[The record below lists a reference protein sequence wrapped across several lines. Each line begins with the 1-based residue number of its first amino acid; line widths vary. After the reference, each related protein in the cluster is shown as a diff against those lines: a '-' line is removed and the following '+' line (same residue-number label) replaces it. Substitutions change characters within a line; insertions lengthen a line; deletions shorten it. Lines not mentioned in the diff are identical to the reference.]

1 MIEQHADNYIDAYA
15 LGALE
20 PDEIAWVEA
29 HLAGCPRCQELLRA
43 ARVVSSNLPLA
54 VPPIE
59 PPADLRQ
66 RVLARVHQEAQ
77 RAAAAPDPGA
87 ADQAPAD
94 MPAPASEVAGGQ
106 RRGGLRGLL
115 RGLLGED
122 PGASAD
128 TAAARLA
135 ELLGT
140 PGSRVWEV
148 AATAD
153 APGASA
159 RLVGVPGGRDA
170 VLVTSGLRALPP
182 DRAYQVW
189 LLRDGQPAPNSVFHV
204 ARDGRGRQLI
214 HAPGRL
220 SDFQVVAITPEPASG
235 SPAPTGPI
243 VLAGELTV

>member
-20 PDEIAWVEA
+20 PDEVAWVEA
-29 HLAGCPRCQELLRA
+29 HLDGCSRCQELLRA
-43 ARVVSSNLPLA
+43 ARAVVSSLPLA

-77 RAAAAPDPGA
+77 RNASAPDAGA
-87 ADQAPAD
+87 EQASADT
-94 MPAPASEVAGGQ
+94 PAPGGETSGGQ

-115 RGLLGED
+115 RGILGDE
-122 PGASAD
+122 PGATGD
-128 TAAARLA
+128 EAARRLA
-135 ELLGT
+135 ELIGA

-148 AATAD
+148 AGTAE

-159 RLVGVPGGRDA
+159 KLVGVPGGRDA

-189 LLRDGQPAPNSVFHV
+189 LLRDGQPAPNAVFHV
-204 ARDGRGRQLI
+204 ARDGRGRQLV

-220 SDFQVVAITPEPASG
+220 SDFQVVAVTPEPASG